1 MTMIEACALIAGA
14 LLKKDG
20 LTPQEI
26 HYSTKIPLIQIY
38 RAIKGMEKDE
48 LINIQEDENKKYYH
62 VNDAAALQ
70 TFMDT
75 VNDREEVEPEK
86 EQNGDKPKPSPNKE
100 STHNGRHTGK
110 FIFRKVAYS
119 KSMCAYQVVSAFAK
133 EKKPTLKELEKA
145 FDPSIV
151 SRFGV
156 VATLDKAKELSSG
169 DRARYHMKEHLILT
183 TRDKQQVV
191 VTNQWSISRFEA
203 FAEAAEKV
211 GYKVKAE

>member
-48 LINIQEDENKKYYH
+48 LITIKEGENNKHYH
-62 VNDAAALQ
+62 VNDVTALKK
-70 TFMDT
+70 FMDT
-75 VNDREEVEPEK
+75 VDDREEVEPEK
-86 EQNGDKPKPSPNKE
+86 EQNEEKPKPPSNKE
-100 STHNGRHTGK
+100 ATHNGRHTGK

-119 KSMCAYQVVSAFAK
+119 KSMCAYQVVSAFVN
-133 EKKPTLKELEKA
+133 EKKPTLKELEEA

-156 VATLDKAKELSSG
+156 VATLDKAKELSG
-169 DRARYHMKEHLILT
+169 DRVRYHMKDHMILT
-183 TRDKQQVV
+183 TKDKQQAV
-191 VTNQWSISRFEA
+191 VTNQWSITRFEA